1 MKETAEKI
9 LEVINQM
16 SGRFDRM
23 EERFDRME
31 KRFDRMEEQIAERF
45 DRVEERLDR
54 LEEEVAAL
62 KADMQDVKARVDRL
76 EMKVASI
83 EMTLEN
89 VTNRNI
95 QIVAEGHFDLKRK
108 MEDVLKVEDEKE
120 RLLVRVN
127 FMEDGIRKIKE
138 FYAAG
143 AANA

>member
-16 SGRFDRM
+16 SGRFDRI
-23 EERFDRME
+23 E
-31 KRFDRMEEQIAERF
+31 KQFDRMEEQIVERLDRIEERL

-127 FMEDGIRKIKE
+127 FMEDDIRKIKE

>member
-9 LEVINQM
+9 LEAINQI
-16 SGRFDRM
+16 SGRLDRI
-23 EERFDRME
+23 E
-31 KRFDRMEEQIAERF
+31 KQFDRMEEQIFERLDRIEERL

-62 KADMQDVKARVDRL
+62 KVDMQDVKARV
-76 EMKVASI
+76 ASI
-83 EMTLEN
+83 EMILEN

-127 FMEDGIRKIKE
+127 FMEDDIRKIKE

>member
-9 LEVINQM
+9 LEAINQM
-16 SGRFDRM
+16 SGRLDRI
-23 EERFDRME
+23 E
-31 KRFDRMEEQIAERF
+31 KQFDRMEEQIVERLDRIEERL

-127 FMEDGIRKIKE
+127 FMEDDIRKIKE

>member
-1 MKETAEKI
+1 MKETTEMI
-9 LEVINQM
+9 LEAINQM
-16 SGRFDRM
+16 SGRFDRL
-23 EERFDRME
+23 
-31 KRFDRMEEQIAERF
+31 EEQIAERF
-45 DRVEERLDR
+45 DRVEERLDRVEERLDR

-127 FMEDGIRKIKE
+127 FMEDDIRKIKE

>member
-9 LEVINQM
+9 LEAINQM

-31 KRFDRMEEQIAERF
+31 EQIAERF
-45 DRVEERLDR
+45 DRVEERLDRVEERLDR

-62 KADMQDVKARVDRL
+62 KADMQDVKARIDRL

-127 FMEDGIRKIKE
+127 FMEDDIRKIKE